1 MQEVSLMQIFTV
13 IGKGGLIM
21 YPIVAS
27 SIIFL
32 AVFIERWYVLR
43 HSKERIKRYLRALRK
58 AINQRDLRNIVDIS
72 QKNPGP
78 ASRIIMAGIKKYL
91 NGVPREAK
99 EAMEAVAMQEF
110 PYFEKRLGVLSTIAS
125 VAPLLGLLGTVTGMI
140 RTFNVIASIGVG
152 KPTEMAG
159 GISEALITTA
169 AGLSVA
175 IPTVIGHYYLSQI
188 AESIMNDIE
197 KASSEVLD
205 IIEELRINN
214 GNEGVIFEETKS
226 PEGVEEN
233 VPISTKETEAPA

>member
-1 MQEVSLMQIFTV
+1 MQIFTV
-13 IGKGGLIM
+13 ITKGGYVM

-43 HSKERIKRYLRALRK
+43 YSKERVKKYLRSLRK
-58 AINQRDLRNIVDIS
+58 AINQRDLRGIVDVS

-78 ASRIIMAGIKKYL
+78 ASRIVMAGIKKYL

-99 EAMEAVAMQEF
+99 EAMETVAMQEF
-110 PYFEKRLGVLSTIAS
+110 PFFEKRLGVLSTIAS

-140 RTFNVIASIGVG
+140 KTFNVITSIGVG

-175 IPTVIGHYYLSQI
+175 IPTVIAHYYLSQI
-188 AESIMNDIE
+188 AESIMIDIE
-197 KASSEVLD
+197 RASSEVLD
-205 IIEELRINN
+205 IIEEFRLNN
-214 GNEGVIFEETKS
+214 GSERVIVEEAKS

-233 VPISTKETEAPA
+233 VPLSTKENEAPA